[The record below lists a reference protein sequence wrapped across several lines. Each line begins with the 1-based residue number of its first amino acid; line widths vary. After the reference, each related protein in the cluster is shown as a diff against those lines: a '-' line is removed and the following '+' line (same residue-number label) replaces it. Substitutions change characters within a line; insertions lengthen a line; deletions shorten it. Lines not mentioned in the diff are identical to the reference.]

1 MKCYYS
7 HCIILYSL
15 AIINTTSWEFNH
27 QGYSLVNCILKGSK
41 GFSKTPLN
49 YHDLAIFIISKDRHW
64 AFLRFE
70 KDTDDK

>member
-1 MKCYYS
+1 M
-7 HCIILYSL
+7 
-15 AIINTTSWEFNH
+15 
-27 QGYSLVNCILKGSK
+27 NCILKGSK